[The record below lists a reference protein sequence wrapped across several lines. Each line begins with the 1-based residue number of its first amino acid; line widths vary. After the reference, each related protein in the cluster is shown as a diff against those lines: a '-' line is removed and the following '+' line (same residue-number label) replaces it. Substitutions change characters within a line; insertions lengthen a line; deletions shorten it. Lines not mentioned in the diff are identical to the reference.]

1 MELHV
6 TPALT
11 LLREHHLLD
20 HTKNL
25 TDFTATS
32 VAYDSRKVTAGTL
45 FFCKGNFLPK
55 YLTMAKEQ
63 GAVAYVAEQE
73 YSEGGDLPAIIV
85 TDEQK
90 AMALLGAAFYG
101 FPQDELTIIAITG
114 TKGKTTTAYMADYI
128 LGRATDHHVALFST
142 LDRVLGNGPD
152 DRFKSD
158 LTTPESLD
166 LFHDMRAA
174 VDNGMTHLVMEV
186 SSQAYKKYRTYGL
199 HFDIGI
205 FLNISPDHIG
215 RNEHPTFADYLH
227 CKEQLLVNSRVCLIN
242 AETADLADVYYTAK
256 ATTQPEDIYLFAR
269 HGVQVQLP
277 EGAAIDFEYRNDLE
291 DLHESEFELAACTPK
306 AERLGLQR
314 RYKTSVPGDYN
325 EGNAVAAI
333 ISTALAGATAKDA
346 VATLDHV
353 HIKGRMEMQK
363 TRQHGTIYID
373 YAHNYASLKRLLAF
387 LKRQTAAGK
396 VTVVLGATG
405 DKGIS
410 RRQGFG
416 KALSEEHPD
425 RIILTTDDPGFE
437 DPMKIAQEI
446 NSHIDHD
453 QVGEIQYIMDRPTAI
468 KAAIDSSGNGDIVV
482 LAGKGED
489 PYQKINGV
497 DTPYETDSKI
507 AADYIHEIED

>member
-1 MELHV
+1 M
-6 TPALT
+6 
-11 LLREHHLLD
+11 
-20 HTKNL
+20 
-25 TDFTATS
+25 
-32 VAYDSRKVTAGTL
+32 
-45 FFCKGNFLPK
+45 
-55 YLTMAKEQ
+55 
-63 GAVAYVAEQE
+63 
-73 YSEGGDLPAIIV
+73 
-85 TDEQK
+85 
-90 AMALLGAAFYG
+90 
-101 FPQDELTIIAITG
+101 
-114 TKGKTTTAYMADYI
+114 
-128 LGRATDHHVALFST
+128 
-142 LDRVLGNGPD
+142 
-152 DRFKSD
+152 
-158 LTTPESLD
+158 
-166 LFHDMRAA
+166 
-174 VDNGMTHLVMEV
+174 
-186 SSQAYKKYRTYGL
+186 
-199 HFDIGI
+199 
-205 FLNISPDHIG
+205 
-215 RNEHPTFADYLH
+215 
-227 CKEQLLVNSRVCLIN
+227 
-242 AETADLADVYYTAK
+242 
-256 ATTQPEDIYLFAR
+256 
-269 HGVQVQLP
+269 
-277 EGAAIDFEYRNDLE
+277 
-291 DLHESEFELAACTPK
+291 
-306 AERLGLQR
+306 GLQR

-333 ISTALAGATAKDA
+333 ISTALAGATAEDA
-346 VATLDHV
+346 AATLDHV

-425 RIILTTDDPGFE
+425 QIILTTDDPGFE
-437 DPMKIAQEI
+437 DPMKIAREI

-497 DTPYETDSKI
+497 DTPYATDSKI

>member
-20 HTKNL
+20 NISNL
-25 TDFTATS
+25 TDFTATNVS
-32 VAYDSRKVTAGTL
+32 YDSRKVTPGTL

-55 YLTMAKEQ
+55 YLTMAKEK
-63 GAVAYVAEQE
+63 GAIAYVAEQE
-73 YSEGGDLPAIIV
+73 YPEGGDLPAIIV
-85 TDEQK
+85 NNEQK

-101 FPQDELTIIAITG
+101 YPQNDLQIIAITG
-114 TKGKTTTAYMADYI
+114 TKGKTTTAYFADHI
-128 LGRATDHHVALFST
+128 LAHATKKHVALFST
-142 LDRVLGNGPD
+142 LDRVLGNQPG

-174 VDNGMTHLVMEV
+174 VNNGMTHLVMEV
-186 SSQAYKKYRTYGL
+186 SSQAYKKNRTYGL
-199 HFDIGI
+199 HFNVGI
-205 FLNISPDHIG
+205 FLNITPDHIG

-227 CKEQLLVNSRVCLIN
+227 CKEQLLVNSDTCLIN
-242 AETADLADVYYTAK
+242 AETDHLADVYYSAK
-256 ATTQPEDIYLFAR
+256 ATTQPENIYLFAR
-269 HGVQVQLP
+269 HGADVTLP

-291 DLHESEFELAACTPK
+291 DLHESEFELRACSEK
-306 AERLGLQR
+306 AQRFALNER
-314 RYKTSVPGDYN
+314 YTTSVPGDYN

-333 ISTALAGATAKDA
+333 ISTALVGAKADDAK
-346 VATLDHV
+346 ATLDHV
-353 HIKGRMEMQK
+353 HIKGRMEMQRTK
-363 TRQHGTIYID
+363 QHGTVYID

-387 LKRQTAAGK
+387 LKRQTDAGK

-416 KALSEEHPD
+416 KALTEEHPD

-437 DPMKIAQEI
+437 DPMNIAREI

-453 QVGEIQYIMDRPTAI
+453 QVGEVQYEMDRATAI
-468 KAAIDSSGNGDIVV
+468 KKAIDNSGNDDIVV

-489 PYQKINGV
+489 PYQKIKGV
-497 DTPYETDSKI
+497 DTPYATDSTI
-507 AADYIHEIED
+507 AADYIRQIEN